1 MNPAQAPTRPP
12 ESLHTQLPT
21 QPMALIAPLLSGLSF
36 LAMHGYQRRGPEL
49 SIACR
54 FPHGAG
60 TRMTLEVSHE
70 GARHFE
76 LEGIAFR
83 VEVDGERQPARL
95 VTLNR
100 SGIATLEEI
109 PRMSRVLITLAP
121 ER

>member
-1 MNPAQAPTRPP
+1 
-12 ESLHTQLPT
+12 
-21 QPMALIAPLLSGLSF
+21 
-36 LAMHGYQRRGPEL
+36 
-49 SIACR
+49 
-54 FPHGAG
+54 
-60 TRMTLEVSHE
+60 MTLEVSHE